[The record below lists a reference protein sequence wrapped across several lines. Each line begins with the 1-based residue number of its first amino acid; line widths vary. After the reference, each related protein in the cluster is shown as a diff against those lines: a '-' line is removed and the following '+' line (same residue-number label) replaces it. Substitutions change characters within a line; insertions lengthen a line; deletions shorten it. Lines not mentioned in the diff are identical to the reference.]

1 MALRDASASKKTL
14 LREGGEMRNM
24 GGKLGKW
31 PTKVD
36 PPWCLAT
43 FSYFGDI
50 LPPYVPSSLAWQT
63 EKWHKKNINSAD
75 RKHSTTLLR
84 VTMMMIWTSRIWWR
98 WLLMFWFQCR
108 SSPWC
113 VWPVSPN
120 GILIAHLWRR
130 WLPFNGLQY
139 NWLNMYFQWGFDS
152 LFWWERFWFH
162 CK

>member
-1 MALRDASASKKTL
+1 
-14 LREGGEMRNM
+14 MRCGIWEEN
-24 GGKLGKW
+24 W
-31 PTKVD
+31 END
-36 PPWCLAT
+36 PPRCLAT
-43 FSYFGDI
+43 FSNFGDI

-139 NWLNMYFQWGFDS
+139 NWLNMYYQWGFD
-152 LFWWERFWFH
+152 FDFTVN
-162 CK
+162 K

>member
-1 MALRDASASKKTL
+1 MCISVVLQHFPTLKKTCC
-14 LREGGEMRNM
+14 
-24 GGKLGKW
+24 
-31 PTKVD
+31 TVD
-36 PPWCLAT
+36 P
-43 FSYFGDI
+43 I
-50 LPPYVPSSLAWQT
+50 LKMTWNALFWTWPSMSCYNISLLCRFPTPYVCSSLAWQT

-84 VTMMMIWTSRIWWR
+84 VTMMMVWTSRIWWR

-139 NWLNMYFQWGFDS
+139 NWLNMYYQWGFDS

-162 CK
+162 YQ

>member
-1 MALRDASASKKTL
+1 MTNSKSLSSPIWAFGICQLWEIVSYVCSGLAS
-14 LREGGEMRNM
+14 
-24 GGKLGKW
+24 
-31 PTKVD
+31 P
-36 PPWCLAT
+36 
-43 FSYFGDI
+43 
-50 LPPYVPSSLAWQT
+50 T

-84 VTMMMIWTSRIWWR
+84 VTMMMIWTSKIWWR

-120 GILIAHLWRR
+120 GILIAHLWRQ

-139 NWLNMYFQWGFDS
+139 NWLNMYFQWGCFGEKSFD
-152 LFWWERFWFH
+152 FTIN
-162 CK
+162 K